1 MMMPDLSGPRSV
13 RFVAAG
19 GFPGGDGAVRPASV
33 ASGGIDDLWDQA
45 RGQDALVI
53 LTLVPLRP
61 HHSMLVAGLA
71 EAHSHGRAPIIDV
84 HRPAVGAA
92 QRPEVGHHAVLPEE
106 PVVRAGNGTALAD
119 HLASVVDLEGVAAEP
134 TETPEVGHLA
144 VLPQERALVAKHG

>member
-92 QRPEVGHHAVLPEE
+92 QRPEVGHHAVLP
-106 PVVRAGNGTALAD
+106 
-119 HLASVVDLEGVAAEP
+119 
-134 TETPEVGHLA
+134 
-144 VLPQERALVAKHG
+144 QEWALVAKHGECRADDLTLSVDRVG